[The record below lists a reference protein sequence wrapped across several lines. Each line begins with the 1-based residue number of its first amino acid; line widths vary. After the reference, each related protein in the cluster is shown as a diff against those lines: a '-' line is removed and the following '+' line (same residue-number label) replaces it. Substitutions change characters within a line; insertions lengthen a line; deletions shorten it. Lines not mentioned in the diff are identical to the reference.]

1 MTPILIA
8 PPAVEPLSLAE
19 AKVWLRVDTTSDDDV
34 IGALIASARLVVE
47 ALVRRVL
54 VAQTWRIALD
64 SAPASGFL
72 LPISPVRSIAAVR
85 VFPLAGPAQTLPAD
99 MYALDQDLGTGRLV
113 FNMTPPSPGRLR
125 DGFEIDFVAGFS
137 DTAAGV
143 PAPLRQAM
151 RILIARWYE
160 NRGDVEADADM
171 ARTPASVAA
180 LVAPYRRVRLA

>member
-19 AKVWLRVDTTSDDDV
+19 AKTWLRVDTTADDDV

-64 SAPASGFL
+64 QAPASGFV
-72 LPISPVRSIAAVR
+72 LPLSPVRSITAIR
-85 VFPLAGPAQTLPAD
+85 VFPLAGPAQTLSAD
-99 MYALDQDLGTGRLV
+99 IYALDQDLGTARLL
-113 FNMTPPSPGRLR
+113 FNATPPAPGRLR
-125 DGFEIDFVAGFS
+125 DGFEIDLVAGFS
-137 DTAAGV
+137 DTPAGV

-160 NRGDVEADADM
+160 NRGDVEADADL
-171 ARTPASVAA
+171 RTTPASVAA
-180 LVAPYRRVRLA
+180 LVAPYRRMRLA